1 MKYYLFNLFFK
12 ISNILIDKKDV
23 FVSSNSGDLFNFH
36 LETGEI
42 KWTQKLSSIQN
53 HISTDKYLF
62 VLTEN
67 GFVIAFNKTNGA
79 PKYKPVDMDKM
90 YLDLG
95 IADKEEAI
103 KLHKLRK
110 ETSIY
115 IESELL
121 KTLTDLELK
130 KTNFK
135 IEFLNKID
143 ENHLNSSQF
152 FSNGIDEVDF
162 LITTNI
168 GEPLKPLSKSASGG
182 EMSRIML
189 GLKNLL
195 VKSLD
200 LSLIIFDEID
210 SGVSGYV
217 ASQVAKKMK
226 SIS

>member
-1 MKYYLFNLFFK
+1 M
-12 ISNILIDKKDV
+12 
-23 FVSSNSGDLFNFH
+23 
-36 LETGEI
+36 
-42 KWTQKLSSIQN
+42 
-53 HISTDKYLF
+53 
-62 VLTEN
+62 
-67 GFVIAFNKTNGA
+67 
-79 PKYKPVDMDKM
+79 
-90 YLDLG
+90 
-95 IADKEEAI
+95 
-103 KLHKLRK
+103 
-110 ETSIY
+110 
-115 IESELL
+115 
-121 KTLTDLELK
+121 ELK

-226 SIS
+226 SISKSTQVICITHIPQVAALSDNHLFISKSVEEGRTRAHIKELIEDERIHEIAQMISGDHVTLSAIESARELLDN